1 MPFLPRQ
8 SQMLAHL
15 GSGSCH
21 IAKLSAGG
29 LAICGYCQL
38 CSVIAVISGTGIMRN
53 RFVVILLIFCTC
65 PVFSLSAQALQ
76 VLVGMNK
83 PPYIQ
88 IETADGYEIELLR
101 ALVKR
106 MGATAEFTHVPN
118 KRIQSLL
125 QQNIGDMATLQPLKA
140 NEPGLYYSCPY
151 IRYQNVVVSLE
162 VQQLSINSLSDLKNL
177 SVLAF
182 QNASAALGDE
192 FRDIAKQSFKYRETV
207 EQRTQ
212 VESLHKMRVQ
222 AVVMDINIFYYHHDK
237 IDPPQQVQVHP
248 LFTPSYYRVAFRDKK
263 LADAFNQALQQFWQ
277 SPEYQQLQQRYL
289 ISDQSSVQAQCPV
302 I

>member
-1 MPFLPRQ
+1 MVVRPWLFAL
-8 SQMLAHL
+8 
-15 GSGSCH
+15 
-21 IAKLSAGG
+21 I
-29 LAICGYCQL
+29 L
-38 CSVIAVISGTGIMRN
+38 C
-53 RFVVILLIFCTC
+53 CT
-65 PVFSLSAQALQ
+65 PVFSAGAQALQ

-101 ALVKR
+101 ALVGR
-106 MGATAEFTHVPN
+106 MGAKAEFTHVPN

-140 NEPGLYYSCPY
+140 AEPGLFYSCPY

-162 VQQLSINSLSDLKNL
+162 MQQLTINQLADLKNL

-182 QNASAALGDE
+182 QNATAVLGEE
-192 FRDIAKQSFKYRETV
+192 FRALAQQSFKYRETV

-212 VESLHKMRVQ
+212 VESLHKLRVQ

-237 IDPPQQVQVHP
+237 IEPPQEVQVHA
-248 LFTPSYYRVAFRDKK
+248 LFPASYYRVAFRDKK
-263 LADAFNQALQQFWQ
+263 LADAFNQAMLQFWQ

-289 ISDQSSVQAQCPV
+289 ISDQSSLQAQCPTT
-302 I
+302 